1 MNYKIY
7 FIFLGLF
14 PLIFSNY
21 FGFTNLLNS
30 ALIYLWFIFIPI
42 FFINKYIVQKSI
54 IDLSFW
60 TYVLIFIGYSF
71 FFQNNNAVFPWLDF
85 KVNDSFIF
93 NSIIIY
99 MLGLGAFIYGRHFS
113 NNFNTNFR
121 DLSKTKLNYLFYIS
135 LAMISI
141 IIIKL
146 GISTFML
153 PRVIFAQNAADNG
166 IIVSLFSNLLQVTMP
181 VCLILYLLL
190 FLKKQISKLR
200 LSLATL
206 ITLFYFNPIRSS
218 RLDFFLIILILFI
231 YITQF
236 NAKVWV
242 FSLIL
247 GFTFLFPL
255 ADIFRSFQFNSQSVT
270 DFNSIFTSGDFDGP
284 ATLIAA
290 QIYLINNSYLMGA
303 NILSAFFSYIPRSI
317 WVGKSYGTG
326 FILTDDLNLSYSNIG
341 VNLWS
346 EFYLAFGI
354 FGVLLFFY
362 IIGKILSWLFKNFQ
376 SDYFAFIIYV
386 YSSVSMIFI
395 LRGELMQVGLRLVPL
410 VIIAFFIT
418 KKTNQSIKLETI
430 NIK

>member
-42 FFINKYIVQKSI
+42 FFINKYIVQKSV

-85 KVNDSFIF
+85 KVSDSLIF

-121 DLSKTKLNYLFYIS
+121 DLSKTKLNYLFYMS

-141 IIIKL
+141 IIINL

-153 PRVIFAQNAADNG
+153 PRVIFAQKAADNG

-190 FLKKQISKLR
+190 FL
-200 LSLATL
+200 T
-206 ITLFYFNPIRSS
+206 T
-218 RLDFFLIILILFI
+218 
-231 YITQF
+231 
-236 NAKVWV
+236 V
-242 FSLIL
+242 
-247 GFTFLFPL
+247 
-255 ADIFRSFQFNSQSVT
+255 
-270 DFNSIFTSGDFDGP
+270 
-284 ATLIAA
+284 
-290 QIYLINNSYLMGA
+290 
-303 NILSAFFSYIPRSI
+303 
-317 WVGKSYGTG
+317 
-326 FILTDDLNLSYSNIG
+326 
-341 VNLWS
+341 
-346 EFYLAFGI
+346 
-354 FGVLLFFY
+354 
-362 IIGKILSWLFKNFQ
+362 
-376 SDYFAFIIYV
+376 
-386 YSSVSMIFI
+386 
-395 LRGELMQVGLRLVPL
+395 EL
-410 VIIAFFIT
+410 
-418 KKTNQSIKLETI
+418 
-430 NIK
+430 